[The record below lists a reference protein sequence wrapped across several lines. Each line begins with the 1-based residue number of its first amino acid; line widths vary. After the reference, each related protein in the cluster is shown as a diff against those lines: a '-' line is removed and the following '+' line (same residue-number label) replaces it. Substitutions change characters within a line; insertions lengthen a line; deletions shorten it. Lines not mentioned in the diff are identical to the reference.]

1 MTQAKLQPRAS
12 RLGELLDG
20 VPPQLADVGVTALS
34 LDSRKLTPG
43 SLFVALPGSAGHGLD
58 YLQEAVAAGC
68 AAVAAEVDAK
78 WSSERVAALQAEIPV
93 IAADKLSPGALA
105 ARFYGN
111 PSAELTVFGYT
122 GTNGKTTCAW
132 LTAGALEN
140 CAMIG
145 TLGNG
150 VPGRLHQATHTTP
163 DAITLQKMFADYLQ
177 AGISAVAMEVSSHA
191 LEQQRI
197 DGVDIDVAVF
207 TNISRDHLDYHA
219 SMQSY
224 GEAKQRL
231 FRHPGVKCAVINMD
245 DPYGEVIAECL
256 ADGVRSLKVGV
267 DADDAELRATQV
279 EQIQQGLRMVLRCG
293 EQQAKLESPLIGR
306 FNVDNL
312 LCVSGALLAAG
323 VPLVQAVRRLS
334 GLAGAPGRMER
345 FGGGQQ
351 PLVVVDYA
359 HTPDALENALRAA
372 RTHATGKLICL
383 FGCGGDRDRGKRPMM
398 GGIAEQF
405 ADHVILTDDNPR
417 SEPGDEIVEQI
428 LCGMHHP
435 ARVVRDRR
443 EAITIAI
450 AQARPGDLVLVAGKG
465 HEEQQ
470 IIGEQCVHFSDREE
484 VARILEELQ

>member
-1 MTQAKLQPRAS
+1 MIPAKLRPRAA
-12 RLGELLDG
+12 RLGDLLDG
-20 VPPQLADVGVTALS
+20 LPPQLAAIGITALS

-78 WSSERVAALQAEIPV
+78 WNSERVAALRAGIPV
-93 IAADKLSPGALA
+93 IAADKLFPGAMA
-105 ARFYGN
+105 ARFYGD
-111 PSAELTVFGYT
+111 PSSELTIFGYT

-132 LTAGALEN
+132 LTAEALEN

-150 VPGRLHQATHTTP
+150 VPGRLHPATHTTP

-191 LEQQRI
+191 LEQQRV

-219 SMQSY
+219 TMHSY

-231 FRHPGVKCAVINMD
+231 FRHPGLKCAVINMD
-245 DPYGEVIAECL
+245 DPYGEVIADSL
-256 ADGVRSLKVGV
+256 GDGVRPLKVGV
-267 DADDAELRATQV
+267 DAPDVALRALQV
-279 EQIQQGLRMVLRCG
+279 EQTQQGLRMVLRYG
-293 EQQAKLESPLIGR
+293 EQQARLASPLIGR

-312 LCVSGALLAAG
+312 LCVAGALLAAG
-323 VPLVQAVRRLS
+323 VPLVQAVRRLT

-372 RTHATGKLICL
+372 RAHAAGELTCL
-383 FGCGGDRDRGKRPMM
+383 FGCGGDRDRGKRPIM

-417 SEPGDEIVEQI
+417 SEDGDEIIEQI
-428 LCGMHHP
+428 LHGMQHP
-435 ARVVRDRR
+435 ARVVRNRR
-443 EAITIAI
+443 EAITLAI

-470 IIGEQCVHFSDREE
+470 VSAERSVHFSDREE